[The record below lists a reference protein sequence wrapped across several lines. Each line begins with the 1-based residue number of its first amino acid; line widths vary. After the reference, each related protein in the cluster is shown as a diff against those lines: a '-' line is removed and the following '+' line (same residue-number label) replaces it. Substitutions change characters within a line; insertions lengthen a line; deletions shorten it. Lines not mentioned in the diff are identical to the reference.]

1 MSPANLVVERGVL
14 PMPNSEETAWRRV
27 WVKSVMIDAGKP
39 LPTKIRRP
47 AVTRRMSLAKRLE
60 KLHRMRAAL
69 EQSRSWMAK

>member
-1 MSPANLVVERGVL
+1 MSPANLVVERRVL
-14 PMPNSEETAWRRV
+14 PMPNTEGIAWRRV

-47 AVTRRMSLAKRLE
+47 TVTSRMSLAQRLE

-69 EQSRSWMAK
+69 EPSRPWMAK